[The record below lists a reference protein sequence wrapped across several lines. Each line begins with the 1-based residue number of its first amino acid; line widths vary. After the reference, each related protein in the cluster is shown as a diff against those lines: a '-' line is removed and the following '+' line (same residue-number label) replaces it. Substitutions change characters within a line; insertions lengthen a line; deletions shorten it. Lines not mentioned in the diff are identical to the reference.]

1 MTCRPS
7 SWLKRQVPLA
17 RPRSCPGNG
26 LVIVPE
32 RPHLRGRM
40 LTEHLEHPGQAEI
53 DVACDHERDLGWRR
67 GRLAIED
74 EPRDFTNLGT
84 TDVQDGRAKIP
95 DDRLPA
101 PLRVSPDGHGP
112 FPGVVQSKSAG
123 AGAMAVWG
131 NPEWSGKPV
140 VWD

>member
-53 DVACDHERDLGWRR
+53 DVARARARKAPPAPPARAPPADPRPRPPGPGPPPGGPRGPR
-67 GRLAIED
+67 GRQARGGGGGP
-74 EPRDFTNLGT
+74 PR
-84 TDVQDGRAKIP
+84 R
-95 DDRLPA
+95 RLP
-101 PLRVSPDGHGP
+101 
-112 FPGVVQSKSAG
+112 GVGVDPPPQPPRYNGKRTAL
-123 AGAMAVWG
+123 
-131 NPEWSGKPV
+131 NPKEEQ
-140 VWD
+140 